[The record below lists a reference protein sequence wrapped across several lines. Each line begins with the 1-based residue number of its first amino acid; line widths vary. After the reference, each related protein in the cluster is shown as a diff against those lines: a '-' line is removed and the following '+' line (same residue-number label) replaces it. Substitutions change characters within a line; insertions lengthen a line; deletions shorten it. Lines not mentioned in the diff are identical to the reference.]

1 MVKIF
6 KMSDPGLLTYYLGIE
21 VKDRGSNTFLGKG
34 NGKKLCR
41 VSVGLLVVPGIGSVE
56 NVKDRID

>member
-6 KMSDPGLLTYYLGIE
+6 KMSDPGLLTYNLGIE

-34 NGKKLCR
+34 NEKKLYR